1 MTATATAAARAES
14 RSTSSAARQCCH
26 RQLTSAPSE
35 RDTCGVF
42 CKGADLLTPLAK
54 GFCFGE
60 GPRWFEGL
68 LWFSDMLGEA
78 VHTVNLR
85 GDVTTL
91 PLAGHAPSGLGFRP
105 DGSLLIASAEDRQ
118 VLRYD
123 GEAVACVADLSG
135 IVPANLGDMVI
146 DDLGRAYIGSQAFEG
161 GVIVRVDPDET
172 STVVADD
179 LDFPNGMVITPDRQ
193 TLIVAE
199 SVGRRLTAFTVGSD
213 GSLADRRIFADGLD
227 GPPDGIT
234 LDAEGGIWA
243 SMTLA
248 NQFERIVEGGSV
260 TDRIDIGERTAIAC
274 TLGGPERRTL
284 FLLSSTD
291 AYPQRLIGTRLSR
304 LDTLTVDVP
313 GAGLP

>member
-1 MTATATAAARAES
+1 MIPE
-14 RSTSSAARQCCH
+14 
-26 RQLTSAPSE
+26 
-35 RDTCGVF
+35 
-42 CKGADLLTPLAK
+42 PLAN

-78 VHTVNLR
+78 VHTADLR
-85 GDVTTL
+85 GSLTTL
-91 PLAGHAPSGLGFRP
+91 PLPGHSPSGLGFRP
-105 DGSLLIASAEDRQ
+105 DGSLLIASTEDRQ

-123 GEAVACVADLSG
+123 GETVVTIADLSDL
-135 IVPANLGDMVI
+135 VPANLGDMVV
-146 DDLGRAYIGSQAFEG
+146 DDAGRAYIGSQAFNE
-161 GVIVRVDPDET
+161 GVIVCLDPDN
-172 STVVADD
+172 SATVVADD
-179 LDFPNGMVITPDRQ
+179 LEFPNGMVITPDGS

-199 SVGRRLTAFTVGSD
+199 SVGRRLTAFTISAD
-213 GSLADRRIFADGLD
+213 GALSDRRVFADGLD

-234 LDAEGGIWA
+234 LDAEGGVWT

-248 NQFERIVEGGSV
+248 HQFERVVEGGAV
-260 TDRIDIGERTAIAC
+260 TDRIDMGDRVAIAC

-291 AYPQRLIGTRLSR
+291 AYPRRLVGTRLSR
-304 LDTLTVDVP
+304 LDAVTVATP